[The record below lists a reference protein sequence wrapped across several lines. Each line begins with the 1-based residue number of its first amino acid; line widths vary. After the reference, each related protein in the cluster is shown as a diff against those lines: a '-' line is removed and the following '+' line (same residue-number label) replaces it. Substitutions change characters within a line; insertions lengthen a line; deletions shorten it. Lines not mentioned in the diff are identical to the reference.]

1 MGDRSYDIL
10 AIHCVIRSI
19 RVDIRPCNVDISLSP
34 PLAVRPE
41 SNSSANGRGK
51 YGSQD
56 NNADRTESLPDPVLS
71 AVPVP
76 APTADQ
82 APRHCDPPTRP
93 SRDRRK
99 PVWHKDY
106 VM

>member
-1 MGDRSYDIL
+1 M
-10 AIHCVIRSI
+10 IRRN

-41 SNSSANGRGK
+41 STHSTDCRGT

-71 AVPVP
+71 AVPEVP

-82 APRHCDPPTRP
+82 VPRHCDPPTRP